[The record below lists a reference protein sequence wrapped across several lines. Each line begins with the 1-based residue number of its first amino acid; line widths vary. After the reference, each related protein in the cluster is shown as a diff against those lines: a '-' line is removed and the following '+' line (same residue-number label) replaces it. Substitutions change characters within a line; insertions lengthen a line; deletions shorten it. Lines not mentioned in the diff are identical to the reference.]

1 LRAASQYIA
10 AVVLVVVAVSLAAI
24 YAITALH
31 AIRTGGSEKS
41 LEVSQAYIGLLY
53 QGPARPVG
61 GCTGTGASYPYVYL
75 VVFTIDNLASQGAT
89 VTVNQPV
96 KVSYSGT
103 LCVADVSIGLGYAT
117 LPTTFSLPPGS
128 RAVFSAVVAFDRD
141 PAQYRGVL
149 FVFPVAVV
157 YQDGSTFTRNVQV
170 SLG

>member
-10 AVVLVVVAVSLAAI
+10 AVVLVVLAASLAAL
-24 YAITALH
+24 YAITALQ

-53 QGPARPVG
+53 QGPAKPVG
-61 GCTGTGASYPYVYL
+61 GCTGTASYPYVYL

-96 KVSYSGT
+96 PVSYSGT
-103 LCVADVSIGLGYAT
+103 LCVADTSIGQGFAT

-128 RAVFSAVVAFDRD
+128 RAVFSAIVAFDRD
-141 PAQYRGVL
+141 PAQHRGVL
-149 FVFPVAVV
+149 FVFPVTVV

>member
-10 AVVLVVVAVSLAAI
+10 AVVLVVVAISLAAL
-24 YAITALH
+24 YAITALQ

-53 QGPARPVG
+53 QGPAKSVQY
-61 GCTGTGASYPYVYL
+61 CTGTGASYPYVYL
-75 VVFTIDNLASQGAT
+75 VVFTIDNLAGQGAT
-89 VTVNQPV
+89 VTVKHPV
-96 KVSYSGT
+96 PVSYSGT
-103 LCVADVSIGLGYAT
+103 LCVADTSIGQGFAT
-117 LPTTFSLPPGS
+117 LPTTFTLPPGS
-128 RAVFSAVVAFDRD
+128 RVVFSAIVAFDRD

-149 FVFPVAVV
+149 FVFPVTVV